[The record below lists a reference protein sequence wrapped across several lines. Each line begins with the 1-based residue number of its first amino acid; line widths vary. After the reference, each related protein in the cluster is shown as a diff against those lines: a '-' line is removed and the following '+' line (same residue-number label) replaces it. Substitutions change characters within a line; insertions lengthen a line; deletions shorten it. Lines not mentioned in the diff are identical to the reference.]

1 MSVEYLVDELKDK
14 PSLNNGDIIK
24 ERKVNKES
32 DATINPNEIINKQ
45 KQERHLEQVAKSTGR
60 SYIYG
65 DLKTAQNL
73 VNKFSG
79 RGLDYDEAYSKILNQ
94 LTDDD
99 YDNAGKYLIN
109 GAYNTPAIESIG
121 KPATEDHDGPQG
133 FSSLMGKYKYA
144 TAYMS
149 EPLLASTFNKDLAKE
164 MGTAIGEEGLA
175 MNPSFS
181 GWYGPAMNTHRS
193 PFAGRN
199 FEYYSED
206 GVLARKIAANVVSGA
221 ADKGLYAYIKH
232 FALNDQET
240 FRTEALCT
248 WADEQTIREIYLK
261 PFEIVVK
268 EAKTTIDYISDEN
281 GTHSQKEMNACTAV
295 MSSFN
300 RIGTTW
306 AGGNKA
312 LMTDVLR
319 GEWGFKGF
327 AISDFNLYDYM
338 NTDQG
343 MRAGTDMQLTWL
355 ASETMPFGRPNYSD
369 TKCGTARQAI
379 RTAYH
384 NVFYTIANSSA
395 MQGVAPGTIITY
407 KPNGWRVAFWILDAV
422 LGTFLVCGTAWVVY
436 RTIKFNSKPK
446 SEESTQN

>member
-1 MSVEYLVDELKDK
+1 M
-14 PSLNNGDIIK
+14 
-24 ERKVNKES
+24 
-32 DATINPNEIINKQ
+32 
-45 KQERHLEQVAKSTGR
+45 
-60 SYIYG
+60 
-65 DLKTAQNL
+65 
-73 VNKFSG
+73 
-79 RGLDYDEAYSKILNQ
+79 
-94 LTDDD
+94 
-99 YDNAGKYLIN
+99 
-109 GAYNTPAIESIG
+109 
-121 KPATEDHDGPQG
+121 
-133 FSSLMGKYKYA
+133 
-144 TAYMS
+144 
-149 EPLLASTFNKDLAKE
+149 
-164 MGTAIGEEGLA
+164 
-175 MNPSFS
+175 
-181 GWYGPAMNTHRS
+181 
-193 PFAGRN
+193 
-199 FEYYSED
+199 
-206 GVLARKIAANVVSGA
+206 SGA

-306 AGGNKA
+306 SGGNKA

-319 GEWGFKGF
+319 GEWGFRGF

-355 ASETMPFGRPNYSD
+355 ASDTMPFGRPNYSD
-369 TKCGTARQAI
+369 TKSGTARQAI

-384 NVFYTIANSSA
+384 NVFYTIANSNA

-407 KPNGWRVAFWILDAV
+407 KPSGWRVAFWILDAV
-422 LGTFLVCGTAWVVY
+422 LGTFLVCGTAWVAY
-436 RTIKFNSKPK
+436 RTFKFNSKPK
-446 SEESTQN
+446 NEESTQN